1 LSEIVHGTDRRPLTV
16 GKSLFD
22 YADEVSVAVPQSCNR
37 SGRCRECVVEVR
49 QGADQLSP
57 RTEAE
62 TYLPVDFRLACQ
74 ADIMATDGDVEF
86 AIIRRRLR
94 ILEDAGEPITEI
106 DPVVT
111 TTEHAVSY
119 DGITLD
125 LRREHVLG
133 LAIDIGTTTVVFRLI
148 DLARGHVIAGG
159 AFENP
164 QRFGGS
170 DVMSRIAYERDHP
183 GVLRKALRRALNAG
197 LKQVYSAHGIDRHEV
212 YEAMVV
218 ANSTMRDLFF
228 GLDVAPIGE
237 MPYKSTTELALLR
250 GETDSTWLSRRAY
263 ELGIL
268 IHPQARVVG
277 APLIASHVGGDVAA
291 DLVAVGFGSTPGS
304 AMLIDIGTNTEIVV
318 TDGDRI
324 VAASSPAGPAFEGG
338 LLRFGMAGAD
348 GAIEAVR
355 IDGDAFDYRVIGETE
370 PEGICGSGLVD
381 ILAELRGAGW
391 MGPEGRFVDGAAD
404 FTIAP
409 SHGISF
415 SRSDAS
421 QLAQAKA
428 SNACGQRIL
437 LRRVGLAADQV
448 DHVYLAGGFANAIDI
463 ANAVDI
469 GFLAPFRPERV
480 ERVGNAALRGAAM
493 LLLSRRRRE
502 ALGHLI
508 GRIEH
513 VELETEP
520 DFFDLFVDGCLF
532 QPIPNAVPHAAS

>member
-1 LSEIVHGTDRRPLTV
+1 VSEIIHGTDRRPLTT

-22 YADEVSVAVPQSCNR
+22 YADEVSVAVPQSCGR
-37 SGRCRECVVEVR
+37 SGRCRECVVEIR
-49 QGADQLSP
+49 EGADQLSV

-62 TYLPVDFRLACQ
+62 EYLPDDFRLACQ
-74 ADIMATDGDVEF
+74 AQIVSAEQDVEF
-86 AIIRRRLR
+86 AIIRRRMH
-94 ILEDAGEPITEI
+94 ILEEAGELVTEV

-111 TTEHAVSY
+111 TTEQAVLY
-119 DGITLD
+119 DGIRLD

-133 LAIDIGTTTVVFRLI
+133 LALDVGTTTVVFRLI
-148 DLARGHVIAGG
+148 DLTDGHVVSGG

-170 DVMSRIAYERDHP
+170 DVMSRIGYERTHP
-183 GVLRKALRRALNAG
+183 GTLRHALRRALNAG
-197 LKQVYSAHGIDRHEV
+197 LKEIYAELGIDRHEV

-228 GLDVAPIGE
+228 DIDVKPIGE
-237 MPYKSTTELALLR
+237 MPYKSLTELAMLR
-250 GETDSTWLSRRAY
+250 GEAGSTWVTKRAH

-291 DLVAVGFGSTPGS
+291 DLVATDFGTAPGS
-304 AMLIDIGTNTEIVV
+304 SMLIDIGTNTEIVA
-318 TDGDRI
+318 TDGEHI

-338 LLRFGMAGAD
+338 MLRFGMAGAD
-348 GAIEAVR
+348 GAIEAVH
-355 IDGDAFDYRVIGETE
+355 ISDDAFVYQVIGGYE
-370 PEGICGSGLVD
+370 PDGICGSGLVD
-381 ILAELRGAGW
+381 ILAELRRVEW
-391 MGPEGRFVDGAAD
+391 MTQEGRFVDGRDD

-409 SHGISF
+409 AKGITF

-428 SNACGQRIL
+428 SNASGQRIL
-437 LRRVGLAADQV
+437 LRRLGLDARDI
-448 DHVYLAGGFANAIDI
+448 DHVYLAGGFANAIDVE
-463 ANAVDI
+463 NAIDI
-469 GFLAPFRPERV
+469 GFLAQVRPGVV

-493 LLLSRRRRE
+493 MLLSRAKRE
-502 ALGHLI
+502 SLNRLI

-532 QPIPNAVPHAAS
+532 HPIPRVAA